1 MRARWA
7 VGAATVVT
15 LLGGCAG
22 VPADGAVHV
31 ARPPLAATGTVAE
44 PITRILPPGPQPDAQ
59 APDVALGF
67 INALASSDGSYAVA
81 REFLTRSAATA
92 WRPGTAAVVYA
103 DNSLTVTLRGS
114 VAAVDG
120 QAVGTLDAG
129 GAFRLAEGPF
139 EMSLPLRRERGQW
152 RVDAPPHVLALSLG
166 DVERTYLPVDLYYLD
181 PSRQVLVPDRVY
193 LPATDT
199 DVATELVRRL
209 LAGPSSWLA
218 PAVRGA
224 FPAGTRLTGAVT
236 VDNGVA
242 TVPMSAALAGA
253 DAQARQGLSAQL
265 VWTLKQLAGVSG
277 VRLLAGGSPLAVTGE
292 GPVQSTA
299 DWASYNP
306 AVLGPQATVYFSAGG
321 VIEQLD
327 PATGRHTPVAGLA
340 GYQLHDPAAGVARY
354 AALGTVDGQATLFET
369 VLGRPVTQLAHAA
382 ALTPPTFDVRQR
394 LWTVATLA
402 DGAQRVLVYDEAGKP
417 LPVAVDGL
425 LGAGPV
431 DALVPSR
438 DGSRVAVIVGPAG
451 ARRLLLGRVAPAAG
465 GGLALSGFRPV
476 LSRAYADVSAVA
488 WADADRVLALVTS
501 PGGGQTSA
509 FPVVVGIDGWPAT
522 RASVLTAGLPAAPIT
537 EVAAAPG
544 GHQLL
549 LSVAGQVWA
558 SATGSWQAIATGSD
572 PTFGP

>member
-1 MRARWA
+1 MRLRLA
-7 VGAATVVT
+7 VGVATVVA

-22 VPADGAVHV
+22 VPANGAVHV
-31 ARPPLAATGTVAE
+31 ARPRLAATGTVAE
-44 PITRILPPGPQPDAQ
+44 PITRILPPGPVPGAQ
-59 APDVALGF
+59 APAVALSF

-81 REFLTRSAATA
+81 REFLTRAAATA
-92 WRPGTAAVVYA
+92 WRPGAAAVVYA
-103 DNSLTVTLRGS
+103 DNSLSVTLRGT
-114 VAAVDG
+114 VAVVGG

-129 GAFRLAEGPF
+129 GAFRLAEQPF
-139 EMSLPLRRERGQW
+139 QVTLPLRRDRGQW
-152 RVDAPPHVLALSLG
+152 RVAAPPHVLALSLG

-181 PSRQVLVPDRVY
+181 PSGQVLVPDRVY
-193 LPATDT
+193 LSATDT
-199 DVATELVRRL
+199 DVATAVVRRL

-218 PAVRGA
+218 PAAHSA

-253 DAQARQGLSAQL
+253 DAQARQSLSAQL

-277 VRLLAGGSPLAVTGE
+277 VRLLAGGSPLRVTGE
-292 GPVQSTA
+292 GTVQSTA
-299 DWASYNP
+299 DWASYTP
-306 AVLGPQATVYFSAGG
+306 SVLGPQATVYFSDGG
-321 VIEQLD
+321 VIQQLD

-340 GYQLHDPAAGVARY
+340 GYQLHDPAAGLARY
-354 AALGTVDGQATLFET
+354 AALGTVRGQETLFEL
-369 VLGRPVTQLAHAA
+369 VLGRPVLQLAHAA

-394 LWTVATLA
+394 LWTVATESN
-402 DGAQRVLVYDEAGKP
+402 GAQRVLVYDAAGRP
-417 LPVAVDGL
+417 VPVAVTGL
-425 LGAGPV
+425 LGAGPL

-438 DGSRVAVIVGPAG
+438 DGCRVVVIVGPTG
-451 ARRLLLGRVAPAAG
+451 ARRLLLGRVVPTAG
-465 GGLALSGFRPV
+465 GGLTLSGFRPV
-476 LSRAYADVSAVA
+476 LSHAYADVSAVA
-488 WADADRVLALVTS
+488 WVDADRVLALVTS

-509 FPVVVGIDGWPAT
+509 FPIVVGIDGWPAA

-558 SATGSWQAIATGSD
+558 SATGSWQPIATGSD